1 MARYNAE
8 RLSNRMERA
17 IPFANMRETISEAYF
32 PKMSSLVTNRAWPA
46 RSANTQLSDLN
57 RGLDE
62 IKVTITDM
70 ENFIDRFTLA
80 CKDGQ
85 ARDVST
91 RTCILLTFRI
101 SSIK

>member
-17 IPFANMRETISEAYF
+17 KPFSNLRETISEAYF
-32 PKMSSLVTNRAWPA
+32 PKMSSQVASRAWPS
-46 RSANTQLSDLN
+46 RSPNVQLSDLN

-70 ENFIDRFTLA
+70 ETYIDRFKLA
-80 CKDGQ
+80 CEEGLAKDVRICLYKFICQ
-85 ARDVST
+85 S
-91 RTCILLTFRI
+91 FRNI
-101 SSIK
+101 